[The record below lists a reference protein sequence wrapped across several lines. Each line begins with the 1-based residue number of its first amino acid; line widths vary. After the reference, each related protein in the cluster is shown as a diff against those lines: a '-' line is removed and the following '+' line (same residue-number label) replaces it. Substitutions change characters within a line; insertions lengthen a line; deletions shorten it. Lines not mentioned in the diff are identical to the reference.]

1 MYITTVDVTRLCRRA
16 KGPNANLGNTK
27 LQRHRMRR
35 LDAWTVHVAC
45 GMRYVGL
52 RFTVQRCST
61 AAFGLTDGSSSGAPR
76 LATEELTTPGRL
88 EGGER
93 GQPA

>member
-1 MYITTVDVTRLCRRA
+1 
-16 KGPNANLGNTK
+16 
-27 LQRHRMRR
+27 MRR
-35 LDAWTVHVAC
+35 LDAWTGC
-45 GMRYVGL
+45 GLWDALRRPTI

-61 AAFGLTDGSSSGAPR
+61 AASGLTDGSSSGAPR
-76 LATEELTTPGRL
+76 LATEELTTSGRL

>member
-1 MYITTVDVTRLCRRA
+1 MWLVER
-16 KGPNANLGNTK
+16 
-27 LQRHRMRR
+27 
-35 LDAWTVHVAC
+35 
-45 GMRYVGL
+45 MRYVGL

-61 AAFGLTDGSSSGAPR
+61 AASGLTDGSSSGAPR